1 MNILI
6 RKLKQSDFDSWSGLW
21 EQYLNYYKTQLSEE
35 IYTTTFSRLI
45 NPDIINQ
52 NAFVAEVDGRL
63 VGLVHYVYHDDNWRL
78 EKTSYLQ
85 DLFASPDVRNLGIGR
100 KLIEAVYQAVDEN
113 KTPSVYWLTEES
125 NKTARKLYDRI
136 AKLSP
141 FVVYER

>member
-6 RKLKQSDFDSWSGLW
+6 RELKKSDFKSWCNLW
-21 EQYLNYYKTQLSEE
+21 EKYLNYYKTQLPEE
-35 IYTTTFSRLI
+35 IYKTTFSRLI
-45 NPDIINQ
+45 NPEMKNQ
-52 NAFVAEVDGRL
+52 NAFVAEVEYKQ
-63 VGLVHYVYHDDNWRL
+63 VGLVHYVYHDDNWRI

-85 DLFASPDVRNLGIGR
+85 DLYALPEFRNLGIGR
-100 KLIEAVYQAVDEN
+100 KLIEAVYQASDNN
-113 KTPSVYWLTEES
+113 KTPSVYWLTENS

>member
-6 RKLKQSDFDSWSGLW
+6 RKLKQSDFDSWSDLW

-45 NPDIINQ
+45 NPDMINQ

-85 DLFASPDVRNLGIGR
+85 DLFALPDFRNLGIGR
-100 KLIEAVYQAVDEN
+100 KLIEAVYQAADEN